1 MKKNIIIVRGG
12 GDIATGT
19 IYKLHQSGYPVLVT
33 EIANPSAIR
42 RQVAFSEAVYE
53 KSYTVE
59 GVTCYFAENLTRAFD
74 DRSGRSG
81 DPGGETGG
89 SGRRNPCK
97 EKSWDYHGY
106 GTVYGCIRS
115 RIYGG
120 GGRACG
126 C

>member
-42 RQVAFSEAVYE
+42 CQVAFSEAVYE

-59 GVTCYFAENLTRAFD
+59 GVTCYFAENLTRAYELLKQ
-74 DRSGRSG
+74 RKVALMI
-81 DPGGETGG
+81 DPDGAVIREVKPAAVVDGILAKK
-89 SGRRNPCK
+89 NL
-97 EKSWDYHGY
+97 
-106 GTVYGCIRS
+106 GT
-115 RIYGG
+115 YGG